1 MTPPPSAP
9 AIGRDTA
16 PKMRAT
22 SDKPPTEP
30 AAASQ
35 AEKDLAAARRVFE
48 IEARGLEAA
57 ASNLDQRFV
66 QALDA
71 LAGIPGRVVVSGMG
85 KSGHVAH
92 KIAATLAS
100 TGTPAFFV
108 HPGEASHGDL
118 GMITRD
124 DAVLA
129 ISNSGDTAELADII
143 AHSRRFT
150 IPLVAITANQDS
162 ALAEAADVVLVL
174 PDSDEACP
182 MGLAPT
188 TSTTVTLA
196 LGDALAIALLE
207 RRAFTADEFQLL
219 HPGGQLGR
227 KLLKVADIMHAGDAM
242 PMVAPGEIMAHVLIT
257 ITAKRFGCAG
267 VADPQ
272 GRLLGIITDGDL
284 RRHMTP
290 DLLALTAGDIMT
302 KKPVTVP
309 PQSLVAEALAIMDEK
324 AITSIFVVEDSKP
337 LGIVH
342 IHDIL
347 RSGIA

>member
-1 MTPPPSAP
+1 
-9 AIGRDTA
+9 
-16 PKMRAT
+16 MRAT
-22 SDKPPTEP
+22 SKKPPTESSGP
-30 AAASQ
+30 SQ
-35 AEKDLAAARRVFE
+35 AERDLNAARRVFE
-48 IEARGLEAA
+48 IEARGLTAA
-57 ASNLDQRFV
+57 ARNLDERFV

-71 LAGIPGRVVVSGMG
+71 LVDIPGRVIVSGMG

-118 GMITRD
+118 GMITRA

-129 ISNSGDTAELADII
+129 ISNSGDTAELADVI

-150 IPLVAITANQDS
+150 IPLVAITANADS
-162 ALAEAADVVLVL
+162 ALAEAADVVLIL
-174 PDSDEACP
+174 PDGDEACP

-207 RRAFTADEFQLL
+207 RRGFTADEFQLL
-219 HPGGQLGR
+219 HPGGRLGS
-227 KLLKVADIMHAGDAM
+227 KLLKVTDIMHMGDAM
-242 PMVAPGEIMAHVLIT
+242 PLVAPGDIMADVLIT
-257 ITAKRFGCAG
+257 ITARRFGCAG
-267 VADPQ
+267 VADPE

-284 RRHMTP
+284 RRHMAP
-290 DLLALTAGDIMT
+290 NLLGLTAGNIMT
-302 KKPVTVP
+302 KDPVTVP

-324 AITSIFVVEDSKP
+324 AITSIFVVEDAKP
-337 LGIVH
+337 LGVVH

>member
-1 MTPPPSAP
+1 
-9 AIGRDTA
+9 
-16 PKMRAT
+16 MRAT
-22 SDKPPTEP
+22 SKKPSAERSG
-30 AAASQ
+30 ASPSG
-35 AEKDLAAARRVFE
+35 KDIDVARRVFE
-48 IEARGLEAA
+48 IEARGLAA
-57 ASNLDQRFV
+57 AAYNLDERFV
-66 QALDA
+66 RALDK
-71 LAGIPGRVVVSGMG
+71 LAAISGRVIVSGMG

-92 KIAATLAS
+92 KIASTLAS

-129 ISNSGDTAELADII
+129 ISNSGDTAELSDII
-143 AHSRRFT
+143 THSRRFT
-150 IPLVAITANQDS
+150 VPLVAITTNEDS
-162 ALAEAADVVLVL
+162 ALADAADVVLIL

-207 RRAFTADEFQLL
+207 RRGFTADEFQLL
-219 HPGGQLGR
+219 HPGGQLGH
-227 KLLKVADIMHAGDAM
+227 KLLKVTDIMHAGDAM
-242 PMVAPGEIMAHVLIT
+242 PLVAPGEIMADVLIA

-267 VADPQ
+267 VATPQ
-272 GRLLGIITDGDL
+272 GGLLGIITDGDL
-284 RRHMTP
+284 RRHMAP
-290 DLLALTAGDIMT
+290 DLLGLTAGDIMT
-302 KKPVTVP
+302 EGPVTVP
-309 PQSLVAEALAIMDEK
+309 PQSLVAEALAVMDDK
-324 AITSIFVVEDSKP
+324 AITSIFVVEDDKP